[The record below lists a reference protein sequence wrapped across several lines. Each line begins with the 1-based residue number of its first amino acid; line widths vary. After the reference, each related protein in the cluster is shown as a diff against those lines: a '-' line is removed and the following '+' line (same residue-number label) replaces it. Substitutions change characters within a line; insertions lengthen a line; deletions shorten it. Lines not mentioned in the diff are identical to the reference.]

1 MPSAGRLYR
10 RGETWWGRIRL
21 AGREHARSLRT
32 SDRAEARRRLKS
44 WHDEL
49 TRVHVA
55 GLTRLSWED
64 AVLRYTDSVMK
75 DSVSAGTAA
84 RYQVSFRQVDEHLAG
99 LYVDQIT
106 RPILSDMVRSRK
118 HHGASNATINRDLTA
133 ISQVIGATIEWG
145 AAEHNPAR
153 DFNRKLLTKERREPI
168 VAPTPEA
175 VDAVVARAPGR
186 FADLIRFLDL
196 VGCRQEEAASLE
208 WRQVDL
214 HAGTCHFPKTKTGR
228 PRTIHL
234 SGGAV
239 ALLTAIPRQIKGG
252 FVFWHGAKGERYAN
266 VASRFRQIAKDA
278 GQTFRCHDLRHGY
291 AIRELREGRDIYDLS
306 RHLGHS
312 SVKTTEIYLGHVA
325 GGSASKRSGVQS
337 GVQRAVSDNG
347 SASTKNS

>member
-32 SDRAEARRRLKS
+32 SDRAEARRRLKA

-55 GLTRLSWED
+55 GLTRLGWED
-64 AVLRYTDSVMK
+64 AVLRYTESVMK
-75 DSVSAGTAA
+75 DGVSAGTAA

-106 RPILSDMVRSRK
+106 RPVLAEMVRSRK
-118 HHGASNATINRDLTA
+118 AHGASNATINRDLTA
-133 ISQVIGATIEWG
+133 ISQVIGAAIEWG
-145 AAEHNPAR
+145 AAEHNAAR
-153 DFNRKLLTKERREPI
+153 DFNRKLLTKERRDPI
-168 VAPTPEA
+168 MVPSPEA

-196 VGCRQEEAASLE
+196 VGCRQEEAASIE
-208 WRQVDL
+208 WKQIDL
-214 HAGTCHFPKTKTGR
+214 QAATCHFPKTKTGR

-234 SGGAV
+234 SEDAV
-239 ALLTAIPRQIKGG
+239 ALLAAIPRQIKGG
-252 FVFWHGAKGERYAN
+252 FVFWHGAGARYRN
-266 VASRFRQIAKDA
+266 VSSRFRQLADDAK
-278 GQTFRCHDLRHGY
+278 QTFRCHDLRHGY
-291 AIRELREGRDIYDLS
+291 AVRELKQGRDIYDLS

-312 SVKTTEIYLGHVA
+312 SVKTTEIYLGHVPGGVTGNAAGVQA
-325 GGSASKRSGVQS
+325 GGQKR
-337 GVQRAVSDNG
+337 
-347 SASTKNS
+347 